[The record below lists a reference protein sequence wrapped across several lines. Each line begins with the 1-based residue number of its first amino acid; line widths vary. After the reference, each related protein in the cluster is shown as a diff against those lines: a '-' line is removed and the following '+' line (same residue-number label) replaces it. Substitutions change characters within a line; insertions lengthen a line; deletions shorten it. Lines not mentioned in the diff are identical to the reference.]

1 MHSRRSRSHDV
12 PNMQGGQCARLAMA
26 YLARRMVILSA
37 MREIVVAMKRPK
49 CMEKRILDDVP
60 VTNICPKCGSEM
72 TIHHFGGI
80 QGNYYDYWECRCG
93 YEIDLADCGNESKLE
108 GENP

>member
-1 MHSRRSRSHDV
+1 M
-12 PNMQGGQCARLAMA
+12 N
-26 YLARRMVILSA
+26 
-37 MREIVVAMKRPK
+37 
-49 CMEKRILDDVP
+49 
-60 VTNICPKCGSEM
+60 CPKCGSEM